1 MAACRLCRR
10 QEPTLAEILLSLP
23 FPTRIGG
30 STAGRTR
37 PPAEVVAEIGPAG
50 IVVSERIIPRAPSA
64 ITRHIRIALV
74 GRNIAVGAGM
84 TVRADIAVYAAVV
97 RVDDN
102 LSERRGCRA
111 QLEYSGKPA
120 ANRHF
125 PDEVCHCWFLESPMH
140 VIPTQRRQLGFPV
153 PSGWLGLELAS
164 SRRAASGAQE
174 PHRDAEFRP
183 LPRRNPA
190 PRRAARRR
198 SRSGLHARGLAPAP
212 QASPASLR
220 AMD

>member
-10 QEPTLAEILLSLP
+10 QEPTLAEILLALP

-30 STAGRTR
+30 STAGRTW

-50 IVVSERIIPRAPSA
+50 IVVS
-64 ITRHIRIALV
+64 
-74 GRNIAVGAGM
+74 
-84 TVRADIAVYAAVV
+84 AAVV
-97 RVDDN
+97 GVDDD

-111 QLEYSGKPA
+111 QCEHSGKPA
-120 ANRHF
+120 ANRYF
-125 PDEVCHCWFLESPMH
+125 PEEVRHSWLLESPMH
-140 VIPTQRRQLGFPV
+140 VVPTRRRQLGFRA
-153 PSGWLGLELAS
+153 PSGRPRLAK
-164 SRRAASGAQE
+164 SRRDVSRPQQR
-174 PHRDAEFRP
+174 RDAEFRP

-198 SRSGLHARGLAPAP
+198 SRNGLRARGLVRAP
-212 QASPASLR
+212 QASRASLR

>member
-10 QEPTLAEILLSLP
+10 QEPALAEILLPLS

-30 STAGRTR
+30 STAGRTG

-50 IVVSERIIPRAPSA
+50 IVVSERIVPRAPAA
-64 ITRHIRIALV
+64 IARHIGIALV
-74 GRNIAVGAGM
+74 RRNIAVGAGM
-84 TVRADIAVYAAVV
+84 TVRADIAVCAAVV
-97 RVDDN
+97 GVDDD

-111 QLEYSGKPA
+111 QRAHSGKPA
-120 ANRHF
+120 ANRYF
-125 PDEVCHCWFLESPMH
+125 PEEVRHPWLLESPMH
-140 VIPTQRRQLGFPV
+140 VVPTRRRQLGFRA
-153 PSGWLGLELAS
+153 PSGRPRLAK
-164 SRRAASGAQE
+164 SRRDVSRPQQR
-174 PHRDAEFRP
+174 RDAEFRP

-198 SRSGLHARGLAPAP
+198 SRSGLRARGLVRAP
-212 QASPASLR
+212 QASRASLR